1 MTIEKVWKRRQETKE
16 RLLELADRAPSE
28 RFWQASNADDDAA
41 LAFGHAV
48 LEDTFGVGWR
58 DHLEYRKAE
67 GERDKKPSLNMLE
80 ESALDVAVRLDALAG
95 KEKVTP

>member
-28 RFWQASNADDDAA
+28 RFWQASNADDDAV
-41 LAFGHAV
+41 LAAMLAAADIRG
-48 LEDTFGVGWR
+48 
-58 DHLEYRKAE
+58 AE
-67 GERDKKPSLNMLE
+67 RECVACGCKDPEPHMKGCEVQAMLT
-80 ESALDVAVRLDALAG
+80 RLDALAG